1 MICSGRACFETSD
14 ARGNVLNLILPRKRA
29 FWSGRFGGSRN
40 ASSNCARMSIT
51 CGSVLRNGR
60 HGGKERGGEGEGGEK
75 EGEGRGAG
83 TSRAGGEEREAP
95 EEGRKE
101 ERMWWRL

>member
-1 MICSGRACFETSD
+1 MICRGRACFETSD
-14 ARGNVLNLILPRKRA
+14 ARGNVLNLIFPRDRA
-29 FWSGRFGGSRN
+29 FWSGRFGGPRN
-40 ASSNCARMSIT
+40 TSSNCARMRIT
-51 CGSVLRNGR
+51 NASVHRSGR
-60 HGGKERGGEGEGGEK
+60 HGGKERGGRGRGGK